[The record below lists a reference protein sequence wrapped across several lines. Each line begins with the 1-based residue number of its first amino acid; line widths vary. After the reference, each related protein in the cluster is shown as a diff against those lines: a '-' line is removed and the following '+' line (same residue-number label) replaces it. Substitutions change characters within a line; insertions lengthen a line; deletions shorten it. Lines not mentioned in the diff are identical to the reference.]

1 MEEDLEHGQHRGAVV
16 TQHPEAV
23 LAALS
28 EHPLHAARPKPVHNV
43 PGEAEWNSLW
53 SGKDASLLKRNSEVN
68 VDNFSLVENT
78 NKSLEII

>member
-43 PGEAEWNSLW
+43 SGEAEWNSLW
-53 SGKDASLLKRNSEVN
+53 SGKDASLLKCNSEVN

>member
-1 MEEDLEHGQHRGAVV
+1 MEEDLEHSQHRGAVV

-43 PGEAEWNSLW
+43 PGEAEWNGLW